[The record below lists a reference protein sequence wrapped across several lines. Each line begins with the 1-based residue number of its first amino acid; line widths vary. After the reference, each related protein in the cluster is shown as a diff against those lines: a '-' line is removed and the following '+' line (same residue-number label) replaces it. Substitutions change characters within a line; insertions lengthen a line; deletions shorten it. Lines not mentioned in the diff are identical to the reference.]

1 MVRADRQEIPLRV
14 LPGHRVGKEPI
25 DLDLL
30 ELAVRVLVEAAH
42 PDIADA
48 VTVYGWLLP
57 LVCQDELYNPGQD
70 VPINPTSNPMLT
82 HQRPFPDVRLG
93 HTSTRHLA
101 LSDRRLIVP
110 VLNNLFSNAS
120 RHSSGS
126 VIPVVASAQKPNP
139 LS

>member
-1 MVRADRQEIPLRV
+1 MASAVVLGWHKVAIRRPMVRADRQEIPLRV

-70 VPINPTSNPMLT
+70 VPINPTSNSMLT

-93 HTSTRHLA
+93 HTPSKYPPAKPGALA
-101 LSDRRLIVP
+101 CE
-110 VLNNLFSNAS
+110 
-120 RHSSGS
+120 
-126 VIPVVASAQKPNP
+126 P
-139 LS
+139 LKAA